1 MNHSPTQSRDTSNDS
16 SMKYLKVSSFW
27 NCGNCARP
35 KTFHRRYT
43 GDILP
48 VTAGKPQVWQ
58 WPNPRKVVQKRNMAS
73 LSAKGWASF
82 KLLVLPHGIHMHY
95 IRFGWTESRAVGT
108 VSWFFTHIEHIL
120 SSACRKFWKWWINNR
135 NWSNGMTEGFS
146 INDPGHG
153 VRWDG
158 QPLDEAFW
166 PWFVV
171 RSWGMVSL

>member
-1 MNHSPTQSRDTSNDS
+1 MWRFHP
-16 SMKYLKVSSFW
+16 LW

-35 KTFHRRYT
+35 KTLHRRYT

-48 VTAGKPQVWQ
+48 WQ
-58 WPNPRKVVQKRNMAS
+58 
-73 LSAKGWASF
+73 
-82 KLLVLPHGIHMHY
+82 LLIL
-95 IRFGWTESRAVGT
+95 RFGNGQILGRSSKKETWHPYLQKAVFFHAFAVSDGPKSRAVGT
-108 VSWFFTHIEHIL
+108 VSWFFTLIL

-135 NWSNGMTEGFS
+135 NWSNGITEGFS
-146 INDPGHG
+146 TNDPGLS